1 MEAET
6 FGGTLVFDFAVDAA
20 LFRFGAELAR
30 NLGLPAGDGFLVCR
44 TIFAF
49 PGYDRFFNWYGVSDP
64 LASTLSPRP
73 RIW

>member
-49 PGYDRFFNWYGVSDP
+49 PGYDRFFQLVRSF
-64 LASTLSPRP
+64 
-73 RIW
+73 